1 MSFVGMMLAVFCA
14 FVAYDILGA
23 IVRAAV
29 RKITDSEKKR
39 QIGFGET
46 EKNEKK
52 AGGAQMRKIGFGEND
67 G

>member
-14 FVAYDILGA
+14 FVTYDILGA

-29 RKITDSEKKR
+29 CKITDREEKR

-46 EKNEKK
+46 EKNGKK
-52 AGGAQMRKIGFGEND
+52 AGGEQMRKIGFGENN
-67 G
+67 